1 MQAVDSRRAFRRTSR
16 EGRPARAG
24 AATYEPAT
32 SSWRVSLPD
41 TWLDLHSRQWSAPV
55 QFRAER
61 DGEAWRI
68 RVRDANKA
76 IERVADAVMRN
87 REASRSEL
95 VLVIEAAMCKVERV

>member
-1 MQAVDSRRAFRRTSR
+1 MDSRRAFRRASR

-24 AATYEPAT
+24 AATYDPAT

-41 TWLDLHSRQWSAPV
+41 SWLDLHSRQWSAPV

-61 DGEAWRI
+61 DGESWRI

-76 IERVADAVMRN
+76 IERIADAVIAAN
-87 REASRSEL
+87 GDLSRAQL
-95 VLVIEAAMCKVERV
+95 VLVIEQILSRVESV